1 MAVEQIQHCHSQR
14 GKVTIASDSLVK
26 NDSLDRGVK
35 TRTEHKETEG
45 HNENVGDGLGGSE
58 WRGEK
63 VTTVEVI
70 VGHGPEDEAIE
81 RVESSRHDG
90 QKVSHTRNDA
100 VGLVSTSCV
109 WQDELTFRER
119 KRRPRMQ

>member
-1 MAVEQIQHCHSQR
+1 MAP
-14 GKVTIASDSLVK
+14 DSLVSDDGL
-26 NDSLDRGVK
+26 NGRVE
-35 TRTEHKETEG
+35 TRAEHEETKR

-81 RVESSRHDG
+81 RVKGSRHDG
-90 QKVSHTRNDA
+90 QEVTHAGNDTK
-100 VGLVSTSCV
+100 G
-109 WQDELTFRER
+109 
-119 KRRPRMQ
+119 